1 MFDELFPI
9 EDEILGK
16 LNEVAKECYAAAVGD
31 RDWTLEFKKALRD
44 LGESHGFQVWSSLG
58 DKSSSEWLWDLCWA
72 NCPEDKRGNLR
83 AGENLR
89 AIELACEIEW
99 KQHDEWTLED
109 FLKLT
114 VCNAAHRLF
123 VFTAAATRLDDQFRR
138 LMKACPGSRGFRY
151 LAVGVPNNPVETLP
165 YRAWTL

>member
-16 LNEVAKECYAAAVGD
+16 LNEVAKGCYAAGVGN

-44 LGESHGFQVWSSLG
+44 VVESHGFQVWSSFG

-72 NCPEDKRGNLR
+72 NCPGGKW
-83 AGENLR
+83 ENLR

-99 KQHDEWTLED
+99 KQHDEW
-109 FLKLT
+109 K
-114 VCNAAHRLF
+114 
-123 VFTAAATRLDDQFRR
+123 
-138 LMKACPGSRGFRY
+138 K
-151 LAVGVPNNPVETLP
+151 
-165 YRAWTL
+165 